1 MPFGLC
7 NAPSTFQAAMND
19 VLQSFLRKYV
29 VVFFD
34 DILICNTDLDS
45 YAVHLDTIM
54 SIFHTRQFLLRQ
66 SKCVFAQN
74 RLNYLGHVI
83 SAQGVAPDPD
93 KVQAILAW
101 PIPTSTTAL
110 HGFLGLTGFYRKFI
124 KHYATVATPLTNLLR
139 KDQFIWTPTATQAF
153 DDLKTLMTKALI
165 LATSDFSLPFT
176 LETDAFSSAIGAVL
190 IQNGHPIAYYS
201 KVLCPCLQ

>member
-1 MPFGLC
+1 M
-7 NAPSTFQAAMND
+7 
-19 VLQSFLRKYV
+19 
-29 VVFFD
+29 
-34 DILICNTDLDS
+34 
-45 YAVHLDTIM
+45 
-54 SIFHTRQFLLRQ
+54 
-66 SKCVFAQN
+66 
-74 RLNYLGHVI
+74 
-83 SAQGVAPDPD
+83 
-93 KVQAILAW
+93 
-101 PIPTSTTAL
+101 
-110 HGFLGLTGFYRKFI
+110 TGFYRKFI

-165 LATSDFSLPFT
+165 LATSDFSLPFA